1 VANLGQMAEA
11 VHLGSYSAIAA
22 SSRDLYHHNTNLNA
36 TPPSVLFGFVKRGD
50 KAEQRVTI
58 ESRSMAQFTLRA
70 TRSDTPKVRAGAPE
84 QREGRWLIPVSVDSS
99 ESGVV
104 DGKLAVTTDVPGE
117 ETLEI
122 PVYAHIIAQE

>member
-11 VHLGSYSAIAA
+11 VHLGSCSAIAA

-36 TPPSVLFGFVKRGD
+36 TPASVLFGFIKPGVKAD
-50 KAEQRVTI
+50 QQVTI
-58 ESRSMAQFTLRA
+58 ESRSMTSFTLEDA
-70 TRSDTPKVRAGAPE
+70 KGDSPKIRVGTPE
-84 QREGRWLIPVSVDSS
+84 QGEGRWLIPVSVDSS

-122 PVYAHIIAQE
+122 PV